1 MIDIMSSIITAGSR
15 PNTEADLVFA
25 CGAYDE
31 NRYTVKEMKD
41 GDRFW
46 GSGIPFWS
54 MIVLK
59 MLLTHITSPPHLP
72 PCSLLFP
79 CWFFLF
85 FSSFLLQLK
94 LQTLRRKM
102 IFEKYEK
109 LVNWTLT
116 IRYWEWI

>member
-1 MIDIMSSIITAGSR
+1 MIDIMSSIITAGFR
-15 PNTEADLVFA
+15 PNTEADLVLA

-72 PCSLLFP
+72 LLLPFIP
-79 CWFFLF
+79 LLVFSFLF
-85 FSSFLLQLK
+85 FLSPPVKITNPDF
-94 LQTLRRKM
+94 
-102 IFEKYEK
+102 
-109 LVNWTLT
+109 
-116 IRYWEWI
+116 